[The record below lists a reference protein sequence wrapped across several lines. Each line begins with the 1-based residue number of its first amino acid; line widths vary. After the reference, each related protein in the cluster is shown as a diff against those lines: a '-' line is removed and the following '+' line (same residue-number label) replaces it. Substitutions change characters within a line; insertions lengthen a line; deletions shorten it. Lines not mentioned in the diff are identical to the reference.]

1 MVEQDSVETTSGSPG
16 DRLARSGPPAPL
28 GRVVELNHEL
38 YPGVPTYPGQPALET
53 EVIRTNDHDGF
64 QLTRLHL
71 NTHHGTHV
79 DAPSHFVSGGRE
91 TLSDFTGARLAGRGV
106 VLDVPAGPDEGVTA
120 EQCAAALDAQG
131 GQLPDSPVVL
141 LHTGFQDRYGLDPE
155 VHGTRH
161 PFLTSDAAEWLV
173 ARGAKIVGI
182 DATSFER
189 YGSEIPASTPAHNI
203 LLGAGVLL
211 IEEVAG
217 LAQVTWPNPLI
228 VVAPL
233 PLRGADG
240 APCRVFAI
248 EI

>member
-1 MVEQDSVETTSGSPG
+1 MTQHVSPV
-16 DRLARSGPPAPL
+16 LAAL

-38 YPGVPTYPGQPALET
+38 YPGVPTYPGQPPLET
-53 EVIRTNDHDGF
+53 EVIRTNDEHGF

-79 DAPSHFVSGGRE
+79 DAPSHFVSGTNQ
-91 TLSDFTGARLAGRGV
+91 TLSDFAGAQLVGRGV
-106 VLDVPAGPDEGVTA
+106 VLDVPAGPGEGVTA
-120 EQCAAALDAQG
+120 EQCAAALAARG
-131 GQLPDSPVVL
+131 CRLPDNPIIL
-141 LHTGFQDRYGLDPE
+141 LHTGFQDRHGLDAE

-161 PFLTSDAAEWLV
+161 PYVTSDAAEWLV
-173 ARGAKIVGI
+173 AHNAKIVGI

-189 YGSEIPASTPAHNI
+189 HGGEIPDTTPAHNT

-217 LAQVTWPNPLI
+217 LDQVTWPDPLI